1 HRPGR
6 AAPGHPEVRGDRR
19 SLRRRLPHPR
29 GPPRGRLPRGSR
41 VLLQRDREGRAPPG
55 RRAAQ
60 PVRRSRGLQGGGGG
74 SEGPLPRPARG
85 RARGQSR
92 AGRGAGRRSRGRAR
106 ARRSAGALPLL
117 SPRPDPR
124 GAGPERREPRLR
136 HVPIRR
142 DPERVRDARLRGR
155 ERGAHGRRRARV
167 RGTDRRARAQAPG
180 RGRPPVPGHGGR
192 GLEGRIPDRG
202 HVRGARERR
211 RLVRRPRGLR
221 RLDAP
226 ARAQAPGTDALD
238 LRREG
243 PLHALVPRDV
253 REGGRPPREERGRAE
268 AGARPRA
275 PLHAAQGVGG
285 SRHRLRPRSGTVAR
299 QRTTGSDLRLTRRS
313 QRIGRMRG
321 EKRPLSTAFVR
332 SIPSCVSRRAAYI
345 SPRNSL
351 SRSGSGLRKEDAPM
365 NVRRLFVAS
374 CVSLLTTSM
383 VFAIRGDIEA
393 DLSAAFHLTK
403 EQMGLIWGPAFLGF
417 ALSIIVSGT
426 IVDAIGMRA
435 LHVISSLGYIGGV
448 LLVLVAP
455 RPDGPVSSI
464 FGSTGT
470 LLLYVAFL
478 AMGLSQGLVE
488 GVINP
493 LVATIY
499 NEEKTHK
506 LNVLH
511 AWWPGGMIVGG
522 LTALLLTQLG
532 ASWQVKLGTIL
543 VPAAIYLLMVL

>member
-1 HRPGR
+1 
-6 AAPGHPEVRGDRR
+6 
-19 SLRRRLPHPR
+19 
-29 GPPRGRLPRGSR
+29 
-41 VLLQRDREGRAPPG
+41 
-55 RRAAQ
+55 
-60 PVRRSRGLQGGGGG
+60 
-74 SEGPLPRPARG
+74 
-85 RARGQSR
+85 
-92 AGRGAGRRSRGRAR
+92 
-106 ARRSAGALPLL
+106 
-117 SPRPDPR
+117 
-124 GAGPERREPRLR
+124 
-136 HVPIRR
+136 
-142 DPERVRDARLRGR
+142 
-155 ERGAHGRRRARV
+155 
-167 RGTDRRARAQAPG
+167 
-180 RGRPPVPGHGGR
+180 
-192 GLEGRIPDRG
+192 
-202 HVRGARERR
+202 
-211 RLVRRPRGLR
+211 PRGLR
-221 RLDAP
+221 RTDAP
-226 ARAQAPGTDALD
+226 ARAEAPGTDALD
-238 LRREG
+238 IRREG
-243 PLHALVPRDV
+243 PLHAVVPRDV
-253 REGGRPPREERGRAE
+253 HEGGRPPREEGGRAE
-268 AGARPRA
+268 ARPRPRA
-275 PLHAAQGVGG
+275 ALHAAEGVGG
-285 SRHRLRPRSGTVAR
+285 SRHRLRPRPGTIAVFLAFLLGVR
-299 QRTTGSDLRLTRRS
+299 VMSPEIRHRDRAPGY
-313 QRIGRMRG
+313 
-321 EKRPLSTAFVR
+321 EKER
-332 SIPSCVSRRAAYI
+332 
-345 SPRNSL
+345 
-351 SRSGSGLRKEDAPM
+351 APM
-365 NVRRLFVAS
+365 NDRRLFVAS

-403 EQMGLIWGPAFLGF
+403 EQMGLIWGPAFWGF
-417 ALSIIVSGT
+417 ALAIIVSGT

-435 LHVISSLGYIGGV
+435 LHVVSSLGYIGGV